1 LIQRILLPLLLVA
14 AACAAPRTNFLRVID
29 IEGRV
34 YYADGTKTLISQSG
48 GFIMFKDMITREPI
62 RLKNGTYQ
70 AIACAP
76 EEVTQQQTNYME
88 NPSKP
93 LRAEDLPQEEE

>member
-1 LIQRILLPLLLVA
+1 MIQRILLPLLLVA
-14 AACAAPRTNFLRVID
+14 AACSTQRTNYMRVID
-29 IEGRV
+29 IDGRV
-34 YYADGTKTLISQSG
+34 YYADGTKALRSQSG
-48 GFIMFKDMITREPI
+48 GFIMFKDLITREPI
-62 RLKNGTYQ
+62 RLKNGTYS

-76 EEVTQQQTNYME
+76 EEVTQQQLNYME